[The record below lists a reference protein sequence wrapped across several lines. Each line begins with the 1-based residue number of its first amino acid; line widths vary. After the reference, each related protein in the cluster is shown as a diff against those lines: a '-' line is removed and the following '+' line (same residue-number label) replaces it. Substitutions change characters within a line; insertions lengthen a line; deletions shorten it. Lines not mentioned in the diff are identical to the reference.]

1 MLVSLETKAYLLRLY
16 FTPKNIIIHLPTKW
30 AFETVV
36 QKFEITFISIKKQ
49 LNTIYN

>member
-1 MLVSLETKAYLLRLY
+1 MLKHLEIKAYLLRLY